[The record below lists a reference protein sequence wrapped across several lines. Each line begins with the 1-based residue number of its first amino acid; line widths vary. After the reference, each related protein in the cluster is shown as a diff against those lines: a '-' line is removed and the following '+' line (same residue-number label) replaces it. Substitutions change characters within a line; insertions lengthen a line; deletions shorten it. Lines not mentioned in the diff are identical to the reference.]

1 MPSELL
7 NSVCWWKGPSWLSES
22 PDEWPSSCSQFRN
35 KNDSEVQIYCA
46 AVDSS
51 DHYWLINKYSDYSR
65 LIRVLAWIKRFV
77 NNCRLK
83 SDKRLT
89 STTIL
94 LEECKE
100 AENFLFRRVQERSF
114 STELNCLRRKKGF
127 SRHSSL
133 NTLTPYLD
141 NLQLLRVGGRLN
153 KGKLTHSQRH
163 PLIFPSKDKLVHL
176 LVRHHHIRS
185 YHAGLSILLP
195 LISRDYHIQSA
206 RRLVRSIFRQCVVCK
221 KQQAKTSQQL
231 MGQLPKQRLTP
242 GAVFQAVGTDFA
254 GPLHLKL
261 GPSTRPTLIKVYV
274 CVFICLSVKAVHL
287 ELVSEL
293 SSEAFLA
300 CLRRFVGARRGK
312 PVEIFSD
319 NGSNFIGANRELKN
333 LYSIL
338 QEKTTRQ
345 SVSQFCISNGIKWT
359 FSPERA
365 PHFGGLWESSVKSM
379 KSLLKRVIGENKL
392 TFEEM
397 STVLCQVESCLN
409 SRPLVPLNSPNDDGI
424 EALTPGHFLIG
435 KPLEALPDQTDVPI
449 KQTFSRKW
457 NLCQSLS
464 REFWSRWSKEYLLS
478 LNRQT
483 RWFRAS
489 RNFMVGDIV
498 LLKDQQLFTH
508 TWPLGRIIKTYS
520 GSDGKVRVVD
530 VQTKSGVYHRPIVKL
545 VLLLSEINDN

>member
-1 MPSELL
+1 M
-7 NSVCWWKGPSWLSES
+7 
-22 PDEWPSSCSQFRN
+22 
-35 KNDSEVQIYCA
+35 
-46 AVDSS
+46 
-51 DHYWLINKYSDYSR
+51 
-65 LIRVLAWIKRFV
+65 
-77 NNCRLK
+77 
-83 SDKRLT
+83 
-89 STTIL
+89 
-94 LEECKE
+94 
-100 AENFLFRRVQERSF
+100 
-114 STELNCLRRKKGF
+114 
-127 SRHSSL
+127 
-133 NTLTPYLD
+133 
-141 NLQLLRVGGRLN
+141 
-153 KGKLTHSQRH
+153 
-163 PLIFPSKDKLVHL
+163 
-176 LVRHHHIRS
+176 
-185 YHAGLSILLP
+185 
-195 LISRDYHIQSA
+195 
-206 RRLVRSIFRQCVVCK
+206 RSIFRQCVVCK

-261 GPSTRPTLIKVYV
+261 GPSRRPTLIKVYV

-300 CLRRFVGARRGK
+300 CLRRFVARRGK

-379 KSLLKRVIGENKL
+379 KSLLKRVVGENKL

-483 RWFRAS
+483 RWFRSS

-508 TWPLGRIIKTYS
+508 TWPLG
-520 GSDGKVRVVD
+520 
-530 VQTKSGVYHRPIVKL
+530 
-545 VLLLSEINDN
+545 